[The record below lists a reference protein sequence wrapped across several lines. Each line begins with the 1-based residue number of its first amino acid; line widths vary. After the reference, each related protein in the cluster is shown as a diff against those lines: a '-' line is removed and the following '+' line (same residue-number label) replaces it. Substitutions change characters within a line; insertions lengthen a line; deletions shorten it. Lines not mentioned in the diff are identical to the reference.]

1 MSFCIYKRISGCG
14 SGTEYLAVT
23 PWGDFYPCH
32 QFVGDADFRMGSVTE
47 GILRDDIRERFGDD
61 VAFLVGVVTKEK
73 KEKYVQS
80 KQVDNYRQ
88 ILASMQ
94 FDVRALLIKL
104 ADRLHNMRTLNSMRP
119 DKQMKIAGE
128 TDYFYAPLANR
139 LGLYH
144 VKSELENLSFR
155 YRCPREYALVEG
167 MLAEERTNDRPRL
180 ERFTSKISET
190 LKHSGIEARTEI
202 RYRKPYSI
210 WRKMQAKGSDI
221 KHVDGK
227 HYIRII
233 YPNSTE
239 YSEKTMSLHIYSVL
253 TDIFKEKPGSVANYI
268 DAPKENGY
276 QSFHVKLLTEQGIWE
291 EVHISSERMVRNSRL
306 GCAAECTEENVKAW
320 LEKFKSILQDVA
332 SDSHGM
338 EFMDG
343 VTLSFYNDDIMVFTP
358 KGRGVI
364 LPKGAT
370 ALDFAFEIHTDI
382 GRHCIGA
389 KVNNKLVPLNY
400 ELQSG
405 DQVEILTSKQQQ
417 PQPEWINYVTTIRG
431 KRELAHLSKQ
441 ANKLFREK
449 GEKILNDTFKA
460 LGMKQSVGEYISPI
474 VQKTILQHF
483 SYQTLDDLLIG
494 LGKEEITINQ
504 LFSLASKNG
513 RKIVDEETFK
523 QLVASPQMD
532 EAQNILS
539 AGSQHTCPCC
549 NAIPGDEVIGFRN
562 ADGTISIHHRNCEE
576 ALRLKSQQ
584 GPKIVSVHWNDVPQ
598 SEFFAFVEIKG
609 LDRKRMLMDIIEII
623 SNQFDN
629 NINELKVSTIGGIFR
644 AVINIAVENASE
656 INAICEKLQA
666 IEGIE
671 HVSRINKG

>member
-1 MSFCIYKRISGCG
+1 MNDIYENRIHNSVEQLFDYIRSRATAEEVDRIYRAYEFAHEAHREQKRKSGEPYIIHPIAVASIVARELELGDNPVISAFLHDVVED
-14 SGTEYLAVT
+14 TDYTVE
-23 PWGDFYPCH
+23 
-32 QFVGDADFRMGSVTE
+32 
-47 GILRDDIRERFGDD
+47 DIRERFGDD
-61 VAFLVGVVTKEK
+61 VAFLVDTVTKRK
-73 KEKYVQS
+73 KKSYEHS

-88 ILASMQ
+88 ILESVHY
-94 FDVRALLIKL
+94 DIRALLIKL
-104 ADRLHNMRTLNSMRP
+104 ADRLHNMRTLDSMRA

-144 VKSELENLSFR
+144 IKTELENLSFR
-155 YRCPREYALVEG
+155 YRCPRDYADVER

-180 ERFTSKISET
+180 ERFTAKISET
-190 LKHSGIEARTEI
+190 LEGAGIDARTEI

-233 YPNSTE
+233 YPNSAE
-239 YSEKTMSLHIYSVL
+239 YSEKAMSLRIYSVL

-370 ALDFAFEIHTDI
+370 ALDFAFEIHSQVGEKAVYARI
-382 GRHCIGA
+382 NG
-389 KVNNKLVPLNY
+389 KLSSLRTVLHR
-400 ELQSG
+400 G
-405 DQVEILTSKQQQ
+405 DCVEIGTAEDAK
-417 PQPEWINYVTTIRG
+417 PEQDWLEHVSTYRAKRYLRG
-431 KRELAHLSKQ
+431 YF
-441 ANKLFREK
+441 ANLPRLEYERCEK
-449 GEKILNDTFKA
+449 
-460 LGMKQSVGEYISPI
+460 
-474 VQKTILQHF
+474 
-483 SYQTLDDLLIG
+483 
-494 LGKEEITINQ
+494 
-504 LFSLASKNG
+504 
-513 RKIVDEETFK
+513 
-523 QLVASPQMD
+523 
-532 EAQNILS
+532 
-539 AGSQHTCPCC
+539 C
-549 NAIPGDEVIGFRN
+549 NPLPGDEVIGFKGN
-562 ADGTISIHHRNCEE
+562 DGSITLHKRDCPVAIRLASQHGDSIISQSFPENEAFLYPVRIRIKGVDRYHLMSDLIDCITDKLHLTMSALATENIDRIAICTIDF
-576 ALRLKSQQ
+576 
-584 GPKIVSVHWNDVPQ
+584 SVH
-598 SEFFAFVEIKG
+598 S
-609 LDRKRMLMDIIEII
+609 LH
-623 SNQFDN
+623 
-629 NINELKVSTIGGIFR
+629 ELQ
-644 AVINIAVENASE
+644 
-656 INAICEKLQA
+656 QA
-666 IEGIE
+666 IDSISHIDGIDE
-671 HVSRINKG
+671 VMRINF